1 LNLLYLPRK
10 TNDRTCKPSDL
21 CCHLQYA
28 LTILYS
34 SLLLNLFTS
43 QNLDSAL
50 NTLISLIAD
59 ISRQTYYGKVKTVTA
74 GMFPEAENAFTALGL
89 RFDDFLVIVNAALQ
103 GGITDTAAWTKLA
116 QGFIYA
122 GSVAAYV
129 RIPYL
134 LLKERAVQ

>member
-1 LNLLYLPRK
+1 M
-10 TNDRTCKPSDL
+10 D
-21 CCHLQYA
+21 
-28 LTILYS
+28 I
-34 SLLLNLFTS
+34 FTYFT

-59 ISRQTYYGKVKTVTA
+59 ISKKTYYGNVKTVTA

-89 RFDDFLVIVNAALQ
+89 RFDDFLVTVNAALQ

-116 QGFIYA
+116 QGFVYA

-129 RIPYL
+129 SIPRL
-134 LLKERAVQ
+134 SLLKESRPLQ